1 MVTPMPD
8 QRPVYL
14 PMRSTNR
21 LSRRQAE
28 LIIKAL
34 SSIKEGE
41 LYQGQELKT
50 FRRGFTK
57 LVRAW
62 IKASSAEEMRMEEN
76 SATSVPASMHR
87 KPHGFMPS
95 HWRKTLKDFAPLGS
109 AREWSVAMGI
119 HYSTFI
125 RTFKVRDH
133 SFSAPIRRPEGSGFP
148 LYEARILEMRR
159 LLHIQNAK
167 VEAPFAEPDHTLTDK
182 DIQGLTQPRPRPRVD
197 HAPYGSAHPDLAFSL
212 KAARDHW
219 GSRQMR
225 VIAFATYQLDDEA
238 MEVIH
243 PLTWAR

>member
-1 MVTPMPD
+1 MPD

-28 LIIKAL
+28 LIIRAL

-62 IKASSAEEMRMEEN
+62 IKASSAEEMRMDEQ
-76 SATSVPASMHR
+76 AAAPKTMYR
-87 KPHGFMPS
+87 KPHGFMPA
-95 HWRKTLKDFAPLGS
+95 HWRKTLQDFAPLGS
-109 AREWSVAMGI
+109 PREWSVAMGI

-133 SFSAPIRRPEGSGFP
+133 SFSAPIRRPEGSGFS
-148 LYEARILEMRR
+148 LYQERILEMRR
-159 LLHIQNAK
+159 LLHIENEK
-167 VEAPFAEPDHTLTDK
+167 VEMPTFEPEQK
-182 DIQGLTQPRPRPRVD
+182 ERPVRAD
-197 HAPYGSAHPDLAFSL
+197 SAPYGRVQPELAFSL
-212 KAARDHW
+212 KAAREHW

-225 VIAFATYQLDDEA
+225 TIAFNTYQLDDEA

>member
-1 MVTPMPD
+1 MPD

-34 SSIKEGE
+34 SSVKEGE

-62 IKASSAEEMRMEEN
+62 IKASSAEEMRMDEQ
-76 SATSVPASMHR
+76 AAAPAKMDR
-87 KPHGFMPS
+87 KPHGFMPA
-95 HWRKTLKDFAPLGS
+95 HWRKTLQDFAPLGS
-109 AREWSVAMGI
+109 PREWSVAMGI

-148 LYEARILEMRR
+148 LYEERILEMRR
-159 LLHIQNAK
+159 LLHIQNDK
-167 VEAPFAEPDHTLTDK
+167 VEAPFAEPDHALTDEES
-182 DIQGLTQPRPRPRVD
+182 QGLPQAKPRVRVD
-197 HAPYGSAHPDLAFSL
+197 SAPYCRGFPELALGL
-212 KAARDHW
+212 KAIREHW

-225 VIAFATYQLDDEA
+225 TIAFATYQLDDEA
-238 MEVIH
+238 MEIIH

>member
-1 MVTPMPD
+1 MPD

-28 LIIKAL
+28 LIIRAL

-62 IKASSAEEMRMEEN
+62 IKASSAEEMRMEDQ
-76 SATSVPASMHR
+76 STKGVSMDR
-87 KPHGFMPS
+87 KPHGVMPS

-133 SFSAPIRRPEGSGFP
+133 SFSAPIRNPEGNGFK
-148 LYEARILEMRR
+148 LYEERVLEMRR
-159 LLHIQNAK
+159 LLGIENNVVASP
-167 VEAPFAEPDHTLTDK
+167 VREPDEPLSDEEVQALEQKKRT
-182 DIQGLTQPRPRPRVD
+182 RSEYVD
-197 HAPYGSAHPDLAFSL
+197 FARRHPELALSIEQ
-212 KAARDHW
+212 ARKHW

-225 VIAFATYQLDDEA
+225 TIAFNTYRLDDLA

>member
-1 MVTPMPD
+1 MPD

-62 IKASSAEEMRMEEN
+62 IKASSAEEMRMEEK
-76 SATSVPASMHR
+76 SATSVPATMDR
-87 KPHGFMPS
+87 KPHGVMPP
-95 HWRKTLKDFAPLGS
+95 HWRKTLQDFAPLGS
-109 AREWSVAMGI
+109 PREWSVAMGI

-125 RTFKVRDH
+125 RTFKVREH

-148 LYEARILEMRR
+148 LYEERILEMRR
-159 LLHIQNAK
+159 LLHIQNDK
-167 VEAPFAEPDHTLTDK
+167 VEAPFSEPDHALTDE
-182 DIQGLTQPRPRPRVD
+182 DIQGLSKTAPRVRAD
-197 HAPYGSAHPDLAFSL
+197 SAPYYQGFPELAVSL
-212 KAARDHW
+212 KAAREHW

-225 VIAFATYQLDDEA
+225 VIAFNTYQLDDEA
-238 MEVIH
+238 MGVIH

>member
-28 LIIKAL
+28 LIIRAL
-34 SSIKEGE
+34 SSIQEGK
-41 LYQGQELKT
+41 LFSGQELKT
-50 FRRGFTK
+50 YRRGFTK
-57 LVRAW
+57 LTRAW
-62 IKASSAEEMRMEEN
+62 IKASSAEEMRMEE
-76 SATSVPASMHR
+76 TTTASEPMDR
-87 KPHGFMPS
+87 KPRGFMPE
-95 HWRKTLKDFAPLGS
+95 HWRKTLQDFAPLGS

-125 RTFKVRDH
+125 RTFKVREH

-148 LYEARILEMRR
+148 LYEERILEMRR
-159 LLHIQNAK
+159 LLHIENEK
-167 VEAPFAEPDHTLTDK
+167 VEVPTAEPDQK
-182 DIQGLTQPRPRPRVD
+182 ERPVRAD
-197 HAPYGSAHPDLAFSL
+197 SAPYGRIQPDLAFSL
-212 KAARDHW
+212 KAAREHW

-225 VIAFATYQLDDEA
+225 TIAFNTYQLDDEA
-238 MEVIH
+238 MGVIH

>member
-1 MVTPMPD
+1 MPD

-28 LIIKAL
+28 LIIRAL

-62 IKASSAEEMRMEEN
+62 IKASSAEEMRMEDQ
-76 SATSVPASMHR
+76 STKGVSMDR
-87 KPHGFMPS
+87 KPYGVMPP

-109 AREWSVAMGI
+109 PREWSVAMGI

-125 RTFKVRDH
+125 RTFKVRQH
-133 SFSAPIRRPEGSGFP
+133 SFSAPIRNPEGSGFK
-148 LYEARILEMRR
+148 LYEERILEMRR
-159 LLHIQNAK
+159 LLGIENDVVAS
-167 VEAPFAEPDHTLTDK
+167 PISEPDEPLSDEEVQALARK
-182 DIQGLTQPRPRPRVD
+182 KRSDS
-197 HAPYGSAHPDLAFSL
+197 APHGCSHPELAFSIEQ
-212 KAARDHW
+212 ARKHW

-225 VIAFATYQLDDEA
+225 TIAFNTYQLDDWA